1 MGATR
6 LASGHFSA
14 ASIMHSPIFFSRHV
28 AHWRSLDMCK
38 QTDAVAL
45 LFATQRRQPLG
56 YTYVGISS

>member
-14 ASIMHSPIFFSRHV
+14 ASIMHSPIFQPPRG
-28 AHWRSLDMCK
+28 ALAKPGMCK
-38 QTDAVAL
+38 QTDAAAL
-45 LFATQRRQPLG
+45 LLQHYGVSLWD